1 MKPLLTFSLLT
12 LALSLGACGKKKNP
26 TASAD
31 WHPQDAS
38 VARHI
43 TDVHGFTIS
52 EEEGSHLKV
61 EKIEKKIVATFR
73 DDVLEELGGEK
84 ALFVFAFEQNPQ
96 TISRPEYL
104 YFLEALHAYL
114 VLNAPKWDGGEGKG
128 SKKTEKMTE
137 AAPEEQAEPTD
148 KNIEKSAALVE
159 ANSDL

>member
-1 MKPLLTFSLLT
+1 MKPLLTLT
-12 LALSLGACGKKKNP
+12 LLAFALSFGACAKKKNA

-31 WHPQDAS
+31 WHPQNAS

-61 EKIEKKIVATFR
+61 EKIDRKIVATFR
-73 DDVLEELGGEK
+73 EDVLEELGGEK
-84 ALFVFAFEQNPQ
+84 ALFVFAWEQNPQ

-114 VLNAPKWDGGEGKG
+114 VLNAPKWDGGEGKS
-128 SKKTEKMTE
+128 SKKAEEMTQ
-137 AAPEEQAEPTD
+137 AAPEKTSKPTENGD
-148 KNIEKSAALVE
+148 ENSPDLVE
-159 ANSDL
+159 AIPDL

>member
-1 MKPLLTFSLLT
+1 MKPFLTFT
-12 LALSLGACGKKKNP
+12 VLALALTLGACGKKKNS

-52 EEEGSHLKV
+52 ESEGSHLKV
-61 EKIEKKIVATFR
+61 EKIERKIVATFR

-84 ALFVFAFEQNPQ
+84 ALFVFAWEQNPQ

-114 VLNAPKWDGGEGKG
+114 VLNAPKWDGGEGPGNKG
-128 SKKTEKMTE
+128 LDKMSE
-137 AAPEEQAEPTD
+137 AAPESEAVSE
-148 KNIEKSAALVE
+148 KEVEEKSASLVE
-159 ANSDL
+159 AKSDL